1 MFFLAGGTI
10 SNSKNRTHLDSTS
23 LKNESIT
30 RALIIAAG
38 RGIRLNEHSQEI
50 PKSLITVG
58 NRSIIE
64 TILSTLQRAGIEEV
78 VVVTGYKSEV
88 MMDRLGDG
96 SCHDLRLRYVFNPEW
111 QKKNGVSVY
120 AARDCFMS
128 DEQFLLM
135 MSDHLF
141 SPDMLAALMRSPIDA
156 GEIAL
161 AVDRKVT
168 SIFDIDDA
176 MKVVFDGKH
185 IREIGKMLENFNGID
200 CGLFKCTTG
209 LFDAL
214 AAVMIDGDCSL
225 SDGCRRLIEANKMR
239 GVDIGEAFW
248 IDIDTP
254 EALAHAIHKLH
265 L

>member
-1 MFFLAGGTI
+1 M
-10 SNSKNRTHLDSTS
+10 KNQ
-23 LKNESIT
+23 SIT

-58 NRSIIE
+58 QRSIIE

-78 VVVTGYKSEV
+78 VIVTGYKSEV

-96 SCHDLRLRYVFNPEW
+96 SRHDLRLRYVFNPEW

-120 AARDCFMS
+120 AARDCFAG

-141 SPDMLAALMRSPIDA
+141 SPDILNTLMHAPINP

-176 MKVVFDGKH
+176 MKVVFDGTY
-185 IREIGKMLENFNGID
+185 IREIGKTLQNYNGID

-214 AAVMIDGDCSL
+214 QDAMVDGDYSL
-225 SDGCRRLIEANKMR
+225 SDGCKKLIAAEKMR
-239 GVDIGEAFW
+239 GVDIGNAFW

-254 EALAHAIHKLH
+254 EALAYAINKLH
-265 L
+265 I

>member
-1 MFFLAGGTI
+1 M
-10 SNSKNRTHLDSTS
+10 KNQ
-23 LKNESIT
+23 SIT
-30 RALIIAAG
+30 RAVIIAAG

-64 TILSTLQRAGIEEV
+64 TILSTLHRAGIEEV
-78 VVVTGYKSEV
+78 VIVTGYKSEV

-96 SCHDLRLRYVFNPEW
+96 LRYGLRLRYVYNPEW

-120 AARDCFMS
+120 AAHDCFS
-128 DEQFLLM
+128 GDEQFLLM

-141 SPDMLAALMRSPIDA
+141 SPDMLTALISSPISF

-161 AVDRKVT
+161 AVDRKVA

-176 MKVVFDGKH
+176 MKITFDGTY
-185 IREIGKMLENFNGID
+185 IREIGKTLQNYNGID

-214 AAVMIDGDCSL
+214 KGAMVDGDCSL
-225 SDGCRRLIEANKMR
+225 SDGCKKLIAATKMR
-239 GVDIGEAFW
+239 GVDTGNAFW

-254 EALAHAIHKLH
+254 EALAFAISKLQI
-265 L
+265 

>member
-1 MFFLAGGTI
+1 
-10 SNSKNRTHLDSTS
+10 
-23 LKNESIT
+23 LKNENIT

-64 TILSTLQRAGIEEV
+64 TILATLQRAGIEEV
-78 VVVTGYKSEV
+78 VIVTGYRSEV
-88 MMDRLGDG
+88 MMHRLGDG
-96 SCHDLRLRYVFNPEW
+96 SRFGLRLRYVYNPDW

-120 AARDCFMS
+120 AASDCFS
-128 DEQFLLM
+128 DDEQFLLM

-141 SPDMLAALMRSPIDA
+141 SPDMLAALMASPINR

-161 AVDRKVT
+161 AVDRKVA

-176 MKVVFDGKH
+176 MKVVFDGTY
-185 IREIGKMLENFNGID
+185 IREIGKTLDNYSGID
-200 CGLFKCTTG
+200 CGLFKCTTA

-214 AAVMIDGDCSL
+214 AEAMVDGDCSL
-225 SDGCRRLIEANKMR
+225 SDGCKKLIAANKMR
-239 GVDIGEAFW
+239 GVDIGNAFW

-254 EALAHAIHKLH
+254 EALAYAINKLQI
-265 L
+265 

>member
-1 MFFLAGGTI
+1 M
-10 SNSKNRTHLDSTS
+10 
-23 LKNESIT
+23 KNENIT

-78 VVVTGYKSEV
+78 VIVTGYKSEV
-88 MMDRLGDG
+88 MMHRLGDG
-96 SCHDLRLRYVFNPEW
+96 SRHELRLRYVFNPEW

-120 AARDCFMS
+120 AARDCFAS

-141 SPDMLAALMRSPIDA
+141 SPDMLAALMASTINP

-161 AVDRKVT
+161 AVDSKIA

-176 MKVVFDGKH
+176 MKVVMEGNR
-185 IREIGKMLENFNGID
+185 IREIGKTLENYNGID
-200 CGLFKCTTG
+200 CGLFKCTMG

-214 AAVMIDGDCSL
+214 KDAMVDGDCSL
-225 SDGCRRLIEANKMR
+225 SDGCKKLIAAQKMR
-239 GVDIGEAFW
+239 GVDIGNAFW

-254 EALAHAIHKLH
+254 EALAFAINKLH
-265 L
+265 I

>member
-1 MFFLAGGTI
+1 MKHNL
-10 SNSKNRTHLDSTS
+10 
-23 LKNESIT
+23 IT

-38 RGIRLNEHSQEI
+38 RGLRLNAHSHEI

-78 VVVTGYKSEV
+78 IIVTGYKHEV
-88 MMDRLGDG
+88 MTSRLGGIGDG
-96 SCHDLRLRYVFNPEW
+96 HPAWAGSTGLEPLRLRYVFNGDW
-111 QKKNGVSVY
+111 HKKNGVSAY
-120 AARDCFMS
+120 AARHCFAAQ
-128 DEQFLLM
+128 EQFLLM

-141 SPDMLAALMRSPIDA
+141 APEMLTTLMSTPLDA

-161 AVDRKVT
+161 AVDSKIA

-176 MKVVFDGKH
+176 MKVVFDGTH
-185 IREIGKMLENFNGID
+185 IREIGKTLQAYNGID
-200 CGLFKCTTG
+200 CGLFKCTTA

-214 AAVMIDGDCSL
+214 AAAMVDGDCSL
-225 SDGCRRLIEANKMR
+225 SDGCRQLIVAKKMR
-239 GVDIGEAFW
+239 GVDIGKAFW

-254 EALAHAIHKLH
+254 EALAYAINKLH